1 MKYNANPHG
10 PTGSEAAQMLGV
22 SRRTIHRWVSEG
34 RIAYPITYRALE
46 GLSPRPRGPQRN
58 PMSVRYTRGRH
69 TFRAEGRI
77 G

>member
-1 MKYNANPHG
+1 MRYNRNPHG
-10 PTGSEAAQMLGV
+10 PTGAEAAQIVGV
-22 SRRTIHRWVSEG
+22 SRRSIYRWLDEG
-34 RIAYPITYRALE
+34 RLMYPLTYDQLAELR
-46 GLSPRPRGPQRN
+46 PRPRGPQRN